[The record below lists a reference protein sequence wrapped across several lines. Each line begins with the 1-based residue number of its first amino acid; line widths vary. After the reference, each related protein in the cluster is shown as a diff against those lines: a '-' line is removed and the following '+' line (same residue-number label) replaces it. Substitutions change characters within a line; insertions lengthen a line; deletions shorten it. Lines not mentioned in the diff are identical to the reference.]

1 MYLSTNYLTSFF
13 YVSRLCC
20 AAYSSFVLS
29 LPLILSFFFAFIPS
43 FPLLLTLF
51 HMYDCTHAIAYMLTT
66 YMSLGFVF
74 FFLYQFGQVEI
85 RDIGEIVIVLLLL
98 GQLKYTHACTVSSN
112 YFVCLWL
119 FFFVVE
125 NSCVS
130 RLRNRDWFTKR
141 RINGCLL
148 PS

>member
-1 MYLSTNYLTSFF
+1 MYLSTNYLISFF

-29 LPLILSFFFAFIPS
+29 LPLILSFFFRFH
-43 FPLLLTLF
+43 TLF
-51 HMYDCTHAIAYMLTT
+51 PSPSNTLSYVRLHSCNCLHVNDLYE
-66 YMSLGFVF
+66 SRFRF

-130 RLRNRDWFTKR
+130 RLHNRDWFTKR

>member
-1 MYLSTNYLTSFF
+1 MQ
-13 YVSRLCC
+13 
-20 AAYSSFVLS
+20 
-29 LPLILSFFFAFIPS
+29 
-43 FPLLLTLF
+43 LLTRKL
-51 HMYDCTHAIAYMLTT
+51 T

-112 YFVCLWL
+112 YFVSLLLL

-130 RLRNRDWFTKR
+130 RLRNRD
-141 RINGCLL
+141 
-148 PS
+148 